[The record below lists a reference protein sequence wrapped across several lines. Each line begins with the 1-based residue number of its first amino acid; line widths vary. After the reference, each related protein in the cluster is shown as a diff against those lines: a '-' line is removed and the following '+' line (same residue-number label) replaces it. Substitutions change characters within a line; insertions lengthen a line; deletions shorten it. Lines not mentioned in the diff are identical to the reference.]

1 MRLLTHNFGWKLLSL
16 LGGFLVWLSI
26 GNDPDLAT
34 ILSAPV
40 QFKNYPKDLEISSV
54 ITDTIDV
61 ETRGPSG
68 LLRDWRSARLSAV
81 IDLSNVKVAGE
92 RTFTLTS
99 KEVKLPRGVELVRTI
114 PAQLRFTFENR
125 ASRELRVDVPVSGEL
140 PAGITGITTEVVPP
154 TLTITGPESRVRA
167 AKNAVT
173 DPIDLSQVRGDSRQQ
188 VAVYVAESQVRFFT
202 TPQVTVKI
210 HAERR
215 H

>member
-1 MRLLTHNFGWKLLSL
+1 M
-16 LGGFLVWLSI
+16 
-26 GNDPDLAT
+26 
-34 ILSAPV
+34 
-40 QFKNYPKDLEISSV
+40 

-68 LLRDWRSARLSAV
+68 LLRDLRSARLSAV